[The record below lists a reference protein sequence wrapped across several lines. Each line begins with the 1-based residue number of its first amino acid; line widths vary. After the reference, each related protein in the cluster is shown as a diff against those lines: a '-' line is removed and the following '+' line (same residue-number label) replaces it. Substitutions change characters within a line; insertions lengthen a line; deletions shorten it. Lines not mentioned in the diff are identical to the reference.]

1 MARCVLL
8 RSIYWSQKI
17 TSCMFNT
24 QGKGNNITN
33 STKFS
38 FDILQELSGSE
49 KHVSVTLTYL
59 PTSHKMKYPKKC
71 IGPKIV
77 SQKC

>member
-1 MARCVLL
+1 MCPSEVNLL
-8 RSIYWSQKI
+8 VPKI

-49 KHVSVTLTYL
+49 KHLSVTLTYL

>member
-1 MARCVLL
+1 MCPSEVNLL
-8 RSIYWSQKI
+8 VPKN

-24 QGKGNNITN
+24 QGKGNSITN

-49 KHVSVTLTYL
+49 KYLSVTLTYL
-59 PTSHKMKYPKKC
+59 PTSHKMKCPKKC

-77 SQKC
+77 SQNC